1 MLLSLM
7 ISQLALKKEFPMF
20 KYTLQTF
27 TGYFRHCSDLHIVT
41 QVLMTTVIICTLMYT
56 QIVPRLVLLEIK
68 AKYINQLIT

>member
-7 ISQLALKKEFPMF
+7 TSQLALKTQFPMF

-41 QVLMTTVIICTLMYT
+41 QDLRTTVIIICTLMYT
-56 QIVPRLVLLEIK
+56 QIVPQLVLLEIRPTH
-68 AKYINQLIT
+68 INQ